1 MINPVQ
7 HISRW
12 FHNHAVYDCQ
22 TIDVSGG
29 HQLYVEQSGNPK
41 GIPIIYMHG
50 GPGAGLCENYQWP
63 FNPLKY
69 RIIGVDQRGSGRST
83 PFGDTDNNITQLL
96 VQDFETIRQ
105 HLGIAQWVVFAGSWG
120 STLALVYAIQY
131 PRFVISMVLRGVFLA
146 RQEDADWFLSRSGGA
161 AQVYPEAYEQ
171 FSRYISDTSSSDAVC
186 EQFIS
191 LFQSNDHNVSSTAL
205 KAWFDWE
212 GCISRFIAPN
222 VMMSD
227 SSADKKIKSL
237 ALLECHYLLNKCFIE
252 ENYIM
257 DNIAHIRDIPC
268 HIVHGRYD
276 MVCKLEGAYSLHKSL
291 PQSTLKIV
299 DNAGH
304 SMSELAIGT
313 AITNIMDEMFET
325 GTGF

>member
-1 MINPVQ
+1 VINPVQ

>member
-29 HQLYVEQSGNPK
+29 HQLYVEQSGNPQ

>member
-12 FHNHAVYDCQ
+12 FHNHAVYHCQ

-29 HQLYVEQSGNPK
+29 HQLYVEQSGNPH

-105 HLGIAQWVVFAGSWG
+105 HLGIDQWVVFAGSWG
-120 STLALVYAIQY
+120 STLALIYAIQY